1 MVPSLRNHTP
11 PLADVCYC
19 RFPDLQQRSAEAFG
33 EIMSNVGRNLE
44 IENRRKFMRNVQ
56 QFRAKLRPWDELVLD

>member
-1 MVPSLRNHTP
+1 
-11 PLADVCYC
+11 
-19 RFPDLQQRSAEAFG
+19 
-33 EIMSNVGRNLE
+33 MSNVGRNLE